1 MNFLPKFIFIFL
13 QFCAVALSQVRV
25 DSSYTKI
32 KIGKKIMINFEE
44 KIPFEKRTFFLR
56 FVTKFST
63 DIVTKFHV
71 KSLKKEKFFE
81 FLICSIDFSFVLM
94 RKCKKLLKKGKR
106 MYP

>member
-44 KIPFEKRTFFLR
+44 KIPFEKRTFFL
-56 FVTKFST
+56 
-63 DIVTKFHV
+63 VTKFHV

-94 RKCKKLLKKGKR
+94 RKCKNLLKKGKR